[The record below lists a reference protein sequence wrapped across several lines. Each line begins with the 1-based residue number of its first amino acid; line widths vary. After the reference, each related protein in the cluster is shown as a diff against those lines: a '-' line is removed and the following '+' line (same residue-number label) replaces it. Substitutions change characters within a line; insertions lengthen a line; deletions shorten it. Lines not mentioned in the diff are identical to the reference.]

1 VVKLLLSGIEIIF
14 LSSPLGAM
22 PQITLASEAS
32 STEPANLIVE
42 MLENIGVS
50 TNVAY
55 VLVSLHEGGNLSSKE
70 LQLASGLR
78 QPEISV
84 AMKEL
89 LNEEMVRCEAQ
100 NEGGRGRPSHRYCL
114 NGGLF
119 AVINPFI
126 IDAELRL
133 NKLTVDLE
141 RLNKVSQT
149 LTSAAT
155 S

>member
-1 VVKLLLSGIEIIF
+1 
-14 LSSPLGAM
+14 M

-55 VLVSLHEGGNLSSKE
+55 VLISLHEGGDLSSKE
-70 LQLASGLR
+70 LQLACGLR

-84 AMKEL
+84 AMKQL
-89 LNEEMVRCEAQ
+89 LDEEMVRCEAQ
-100 NEGGRGRPSHRYCL
+100 NEGGRGRPCHRYSL

-119 AVINPFI
+119 TVINPFI
-126 IDAELRL
+126 NDAELRL
-133 NKLTVDLE
+133 NKLTVDLA
-141 RLNKVSQT
+141 RLDKVSQT

>member
-1 VVKLLLSGIEIIF
+1 MTSW
-14 LSSPLGAM
+14 LGVM

-32 STEPANLIVE
+32 SAEPANLIVE

-70 LQLASGLR
+70 LQSVCGLR
-78 QPEISV
+78 QPEISM

-100 NEGGRGRPSHRYCL
+100 NEGGRGRPSHRYSL
-114 NGGLF
+114 NGELF
-119 AVINPFI
+119 TVIKPFI
-126 IDAELRL
+126 DDAESRL
-133 NKLTVDLE
+133 NQLTIDLE
-141 RLNKVSQT
+141 RLDKVSQT
-149 LTSAAT
+149 LAKAAT

>member
-1 VVKLLLSGIEIIF
+1 
-14 LSSPLGAM
+14 M

-32 STEPANLIVE
+32 STEPVNLIVE

-55 VLVSLHEGGNLSSKE
+55 VLISLHEGGDLSSKE
-70 LQLASGLR
+70 LQLACGLR

-84 AMKEL
+84 AMKQL
-89 LNEEMVRCEAQ
+89 LDEEMVRCEAQ
-100 NEGGRGRPSHRYCL
+100 NEGGRGRPCHRYSL

-119 AVINPFI
+119 TVINPFI
-126 IDAELRL
+126 NDAELRL
-133 NKLTVDLE
+133 NKLTVDLA
-141 RLNKVSQT
+141 RLDIVSQK
-149 LTSAAT
+149 LASAAT